1 MVTKEGRFCIG
12 IGAIIEHI
20 PTGKILLLR
29 RSSDVEF
36 AADIWDDVGG
46 RMRDFETPEET
57 LRREVFEET
66 GLQKI
71 TIIKPV
77 DVSHYYR
84 GEKKAENQMI
94 VITYWCKTTKL
105 DINLSFEHVEH
116 KWVLPEEALSLIT
129 DPNLISNIRRFI
141 EEKERRII

>member
-1 MVTKEGRFCIG
+1 MGVFAASTDCDVLVFLPERRRGNCFFIGRPCG
-12 IGAIIEHI
+12 CEYSVCS
-20 PTGKILLLR
+20 PTIVRGRWLAG
-29 RSSDVEF
+29 DVEF

-77 DVSHYYR
+77 GVSHYYR

-94 VITYWCKTTKL
+94 VITYWCKTTKF
-105 DINLSFEHVEH
+105 DINLSSEHVEH
-116 KWVLPEEALSLIT
+116 KWVFQKKL
-129 DPNLISNIRRFI
+129 
-141 EEKERRII
+141 

>member
-1 MVTKEGRFCIG
+1 MGTKEGRFYIG
-12 IGAIIEHI
+12 VGAIIEHI
-20 PTGKILLLR
+20 PTSKILLLR

-46 RMRDFETPEET
+46 RMRDFETPEEA
-57 LRREVFEET
+57 LRREIFEET

-71 TIIKPV
+71 IIIKPV

-94 VITYWCKTTKL
+94 VITYWCKTTKF

-116 KWVLPEEALSLIT
+116 KWVFPEEALTLVT
-129 DPNLISNIRRFI
+129 DTNLINNIRRFI